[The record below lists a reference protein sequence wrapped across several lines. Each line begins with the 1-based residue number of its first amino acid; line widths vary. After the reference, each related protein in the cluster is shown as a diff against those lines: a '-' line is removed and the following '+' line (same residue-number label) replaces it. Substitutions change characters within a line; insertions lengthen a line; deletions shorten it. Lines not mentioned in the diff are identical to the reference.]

1 MATISWSQGG
11 TPKKKENGLTIGSNV
26 NNDTFDPFNPVIKEI
41 TTDNPA
47 SIKTPSI
54 SVGTITSKPT
64 TSNGNNNASNNTP
77 SNNNTPSIDNIPSS
91 DNTPSND
98 NTSST
103 TPSYSDSSESN
114 TKSDAENFAAN
125 YGDFNYAN
133 KVIIDDVLKQYLNRE
148 KFSYDFNEDALY
160 QQYKDK
166 YIQQGKMAMQDTM
179 GQAAALTGG
188 YGNSYAATV
197 GNQAYNASL
206 ENLNDIIPEL
216 YQLAYDRYN
225 QEGQDILNKYSLLAD
240 DMATEYGMWSDKY
253 NRLYTDYR
261 NQIGD
266 SQWQAQFDEGVR
278 QYDEQFAYQKD
289 RDAVSDK
296 QWEDSFNYQK
306 DRDTVSDSHW
316 EQEFNY
322 GKEQDATKNNQWQKE
337 YDSSTYDNGGYSTDA
352 IRKAQNYVG
361 ADADGMWGSQSAKAA
376 KAMGYDSLEDLMK
389 HLGISPDGGGN
400 PDYDSIVA
408 DLNDYIEM
416 GASRSEISS
425 LLKSALASGYITQEE
440 YNELKETFLP
450 TGNGGHPTY

>member
-1 MATISWSQGG
+1 MGKTISWSQGG
-11 TPKKKENGLTIGSNV
+11 TQRKPEEGLTIGSGGNV
-26 NNDTFDPFNPVIKEI
+26 NNDTMITFNPVIDRI
-41 TTDNPA
+41 ITDNP
-47 SIKTPSI
+47 I
-54 SVGTITSKPT
+54 TINPT
-64 TSNGNNNASNNTP
+64 VPTIDTLRKSSSSNNSANKGQNNNASNNTP

-125 YGDFNYAN
+125 YGDFTYAN

-188 YGNSYAATV
+188 YGNSYAASV

-225 QEGQDILNKYSLLAD
+225 QEGQDLINKYSLLAD

-266 SQWQAQFDEGVR
+266 SQWLAQFDEAIR
-278 QYDEQFAYQKD
+278 QYNEQFAYQKD
-289 RDAVSDK
+289 RDAVSDS
-296 QWEDSFNYQK
+296 Q
-306 DRDTVSDSHW
+306 W

-322 GKEQDATKNNQWQKE
+322 GKEQDAVSNNQWQKE
-337 YDSSTYDNGGYSTDA
+337 YDSSTFDNGGYSTDA

-389 HLGISPDGGGN
+389 HLGISPNGGGD

-425 LLKSALASGYITQEE
+425 LLKSALDSGYITQEE
-440 YNELKETFLP
+440 YNELKKTFLP

>member
-1 MATISWSQGG
+1 MI
-11 TPKKKENGLTIGSNV
+11 L
-26 NNDTFDPFNPVIKEI
+26 
-41 TTDNPA
+41 
-47 SIKTPSI
+47 
-54 SVGTITSKPT
+54 
-64 TSNGNNNASNNTP
+64 
-77 SNNNTPSIDNIPSS
+77 
-91 DNTPSND
+91 
-98 NTSST
+98 
-103 TPSYSDSSESN
+103 
-114 TKSDAENFAAN
+114 
-125 YGDFNYAN
+125 
-133 KVIIDDVLKQYLNRE
+133 DDVLNQYLNRE
-148 KFSYDFNEDALY
+148 KFSYNFNEDALY

-188 YGNSYAATV
+188 YGNSYAATA

-225 QEGQDILNKYSLLAD
+225 QEGQDILNKYSLLSD
-240 DMATEYGMWSDKY
+240 DRATEYGMWSDKY
-253 NRLYTDYR
+253 NRLAADRDYYGNDYYNERGFDYGKYSDDR
-261 NQIGD
+261 NLAYSENANQNAFN
-266 SQWQAQFDEGVR
+266 QWLAGLTEEQRQFNETLD
-278 QYDEQFAYQKD
+278 FNKD
-289 RDAVSDK
+289 RADV
-296 QWEDSFNYQK
+296 E
-306 DRDTVSDSHW
+306 DSHW

-322 GKEQDATKNNQWQKE
+322 GKEKDATTNTKWQKE
-337 YDSSTYDNGGYSTDA
+337 YDSSTYDNGDYSTDA

-361 ADADGMWGSQSAKAA
+361 ADPDGMWGSQSAKAA

-425 LLKSALASGYITQEE
+425 LLKSALDSGYITQEE
-440 YNELKETFLP
+440 YNELKKTFLP